1 MSSYSVVSIPQCCIN
16 TTVSHYEIY
25 TELYHY
31 VKQYRPIPHDEI
43 YTGLYHIVKLYW
55 TVPHYGI
62 GSVYGGDAPILGIYT
77 VLMLVT
83 TQT

>member
-1 MSSYSVVSIPQCCIN
+1 MSLYSVVSIPQCCIS
-16 TTVSHYEIY
+16 TTVSHCEIY
-25 TELYHY
+25 IVLYHI

-43 YTGLYHIVKLYW
+43 YTGLYHNMKLYW
-55 TVPHYGI
+55 TVPHYESRG
-62 GSVYGGDAPILGIYT
+62 VYGDVAPILGIYT